1 MSMVRPGLRVLE
13 LGTQVAFR
21 DELTSLVLSG
31 AKRATAG
38 PAAEYRTRTEV
49 VCLRFR
55 LTG

>member
-1 MSMVRPGLRVLE
+1 MGTPGD
-13 LGTQVAFR
+13 FR

-31 AKRATAG
+31 AERATAG
-38 PAAEYRTRTEV
+38 PAAEYRTRTAV

>member
-1 MSMVRPGLRVLE
+1 MVRPGLRVLE
-13 LGTQVAFR
+13 LGTSGAFR

-31 AKRATAG
+31 AKQATAG